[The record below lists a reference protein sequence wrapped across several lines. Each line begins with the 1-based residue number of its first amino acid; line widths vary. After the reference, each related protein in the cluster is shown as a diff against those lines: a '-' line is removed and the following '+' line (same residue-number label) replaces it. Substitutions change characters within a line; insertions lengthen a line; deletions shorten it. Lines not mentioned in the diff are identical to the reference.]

1 MSIFERVEELTP
13 HFLAMRGREAKDIL
27 STDAWY
33 KALEEAELNFLEEVK
48 YGETVEKRELAH
60 DKILALDGVLYA
72 LREIQSEGEYAEKV
86 IEDREKKA
94 ARNELPG

>member
-1 MSIFERVEELTP
+1 MSIFERVSEHTP
-13 HFLAMRGREAKDIL
+13 EFLVQRGREAKDIL
-27 STDAWY
+27 ATDAWY

-60 DKILALDGVLYA
+60 AKIHALDGVLYA

-86 IEDREKKA
+86 IENREEA
-94 ARNELPG
+94 AVA